1 MINERIAIINNKA
14 REKHPELQVAFT
26 AKQDELVANKNIKGY
41 VTDRTKY
48 DILYRCYG
56 LVVSKVMKGGSCCR
70 LPFSYVLPSPDAVVA
85 KIISDPKFGKFL
97 DKLEKAQTAS
107 AEESRGEGTDKN
119 GDGTL
124 PV

>member
-85 KIISDPKFGKFL
+85 GIMKGEKYDKFL
-97 DKLEKAQTAS
+97 KEFEKSQTAS
-107 AEESRGEGTDKN
+107 ADAVRDEGTDKN